1 MNPHIAGLRAYRGVI
16 VAAGDW
22 VPVVTPEK
30 WHAAQAILSD
40 PGRVKPRGALSL
52 LGGIAECRCGSEVK
66 HATRPQR
73 GHAPGYG
80 TYRCAAYE
88 KEGHVGQ
95 RPHVCVKADWIDTYV
110 EDVLLTTLERPDAAQ
125 MFASPDAVD
134 VPKLREELATYDAA
148 LERLSWQQS
157 MNLITDAVFMTNAA
171 KINAEREKIAVQITE
186 AGKLNAAVVLLGAPD
201 VRAKWAE
208 MNISE
213 RRAAIRALGM
223 HITLRSAG
231 AGCRRPDY
239 DRMVRIAWAV

>member
-1 MNPHIAGLRAYRGVI
+1 
-16 VAAGDW
+16 
-22 VPVVTPEK
+22 
-30 WHAAQAILSD
+30 
-40 PGRVKPRGALSL
+40 
-52 LGGIAECRCGSEVK
+52 
-66 HATRPQR
+66 
-73 GHAPGYG
+73 
-80 TYRCAAYE
+80 
-88 KEGHVGQ
+88 
-95 RPHVCVKADWIDTYV
+95 VCVKADWIDSYV

-201 VRAKWAE
+201 VRAEWAE

-223 HITLRSAG
+223 HITLRPAG